1 MYIKYRIKDISKYK
15 TFVLILSI
23 LLAGCASLKEM
34 ANSEDESENV
44 DVLILSTSTINP
56 DIFNRPSP
64 VRLDFFQLQK
74 IESFAYTSYLDLIE
88 EEGPTEKI
96 KSRSQYIIHPDSLK
110 YINYEIK
117 KDTKYLGV
125 IAGYR
130 NIDDVKWQLT
140 LSKQPIGW
148 NESGNNYLY
157 LKLDQSGI
165 KQLSEKEMKI
175 ELKQYAK
182 QHPEDK
188 SVTKYGKFK
197 KPKYDYSKG
206 IFNEKEIL

>member
-165 KQLSEKEMKI
+165 KQLSEKEMKMN
-175 ELKQYAK
+175 
-182 QHPEDK
+182 
-188 SVTKYGKFK
+188 
-197 KPKYDYSKG
+197 SKNPSEESDG
-206 IFNEKEIL
+206 IFVL

>member
-206 IFNEKEIL
+206 IFNEKESL